1 MKDGG
6 MKMKEQISTIAGIV
20 GGFIAMLL
28 GGWDSAMI
36 TLVIFMAI
44 DFTTGMIAAA
54 LGKSKHSWTGRLSS
68 KAGWYGLAK
77 KFCMLLIIVAAV
89 RIDILI
95 GTTYVRDAT
104 CIGFCANELLS
115 IVENTSLMGIHYPPA
130 MKKALEQKSVMP
142 SCRCLMNAKKAISRL
157 FLQSQSAVFQE
168 IRLTFCKRCVI

>member
-77 KFCMLLIIVAAV
+77 KFCTLLMTRTRA
-89 RIDILI
+89 D
-95 GTTYVRDAT
+95 G
-104 CIGFCANELLS
+104 LLS
-115 IVENTSLMGIHYPPA
+115 IRNRRRRSREFS
-130 MKKALEQKSVMP
+130 P
-142 SCRCLMNAKKAISRL
+142 SIWRAQAVSRL
-157 FLQSQSAVFQE
+157 PEDWNVTAFRPDAANHDGMTVRSEKYWKTKSIWAMHC
-168 IRLTFCKRCVI
+168 CKRPIQRTF